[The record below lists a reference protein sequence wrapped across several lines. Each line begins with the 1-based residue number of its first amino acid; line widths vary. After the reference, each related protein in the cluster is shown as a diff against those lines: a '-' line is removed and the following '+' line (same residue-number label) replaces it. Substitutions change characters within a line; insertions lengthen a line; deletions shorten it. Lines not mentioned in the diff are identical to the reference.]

1 MTELSAPADT
11 VEPMLRM
18 LNGHCLQQAL
28 YVAAVLGLAD
38 LLFAGP
44 MDAGGLATEVKA
56 DPDSLRRLLRTLASV
71 GVFEEGP
78 DSRFSLNP
86 LGATLRSDAP
96 NSVRDRAIYCG
107 SPAMWDVW
115 GDLLHS
121 VRTGESACEHVH
133 GVSFYDHLLS
143 SPEIGETFNR
153 FMARTSQQHADA
165 LIQAYDFGGIK
176 TLVDVGGGLGGT
188 LTAILAAFPGLRGVV
203 FDLPTV
209 ADAAIT
215 KIAAAGLERRCQA
228 EGGDMRRAVPR
239 GEAYLLKWVLM
250 DRSDEQA
257 VEVLRNCAEAM
268 TDGGRVLAV
277 EMTMPPDNRP
287 SFARVMDV
295 QMMLLFGGG
304 RIRTAE
310 ELRGVFAAAGL
321 EVVRVLSAPPSPN
334 AVIEG
339 RRSSGHLKQS
349 RV

>member
-1 MTELSAPADT
+1 
-11 VEPMLRM
+11 
-18 LNGHCLQQAL
+18 
-28 YVAAVLGLAD
+28 
-38 LLFAGP
+38 
-44 MDAGGLATEVKA
+44 
-56 DPDSLRRLLRTLASV
+56 
-71 GVFEEGP
+71 
-78 DSRFSLNP
+78 
-86 LGATLRSDAP
+86 
-96 NSVRDRAIYCG
+96 
-107 SPAMWDVW
+107 MWDVW
-115 GDLLHS
+115 GDLLQS
-121 VRTGESACEHVH
+121 VMTGQSACEHVH
-133 GVSFYDHLLS
+133 GVPFYGHLLS

-188 LTAILAAFPGLRGVV
+188 LTAILAAFPRLRGVV